1 MINNPNSTF
10 AGGFTLQSYGGYVDV
25 QGASTTVVSGSV
37 TKGPLGTGTITIGDS
52 VNGGYIA
59 LENSSAT
66 PVTLA
71 NAVTILGDC
80 QYDSVSGLTL
90 SGPVSLA
97 NTTGETSVN
106 FWMTANSNATISGLI
121 SSGAGQGFNLRSG
134 SGSGGFTLSN
144 SGNNY
149 PGPTSITMGTLIAGG
164 NAPNGASG
172 VFGNASSA
180 ITIGDA
186 NSGTNPAALVING
199 AYTVARPITVNATA
213 GPTTLGG
220 IAAAASTFSGP
231 VTLNEIVTLSAA
243 ASGSVTF
250 SGGIS
255 GTGGVTAVSP
265 GNGNVVLSATNSY
278 SGATTVSSG
287 QLTLAY
293 SGAIT
298 GGLLPDSPVVLS
310 GGTLDFSGNPA
321 AAVNESLLSTT
332 IAGFGATVVAT
343 TNGQALHVSLGALG
357 RANQGAINLPAGS
370 NGILSTANPV
380 NGIAGGYV
388 TVGGTDWLFAS
399 GTPTYQAD
407 NSAGFGT
414 ASNNVNVVA
423 GGTPSPFAGAV
434 NSLRFNSS
442 TAAALNLPGALT
454 LASGGILVTPGVG
467 SSTAG
472 ITGGSL
478 TASGGTGD
486 PGNDLV
492 VNQFNTTTPFSIGA
506 SITNSGTT
514 SIGLTKAGPGTLVLI
529 GSNSYSG
536 PTTVGAGTLQFGDG
550 TPGHDP
556 SMPGNITDNAT
567 VAFNLNGSQAYGGA
581 ISGVGGLTK
590 SGTGTLKITGTNTYA
605 GPTVITQGT
614 LQMSGLVGAVAL
626 PANFNLE
633 GATVNGYQSAFNS
646 PTLDPAWKFISGS
659 VSNNTLIANPGYY
672 TETQAANGSYY
683 LHVTQGAGDPNHMLY
698 IPAGMQPSSN
708 YTVLALVQANN
719 TNTERGG
726 IAAAVSTSTK
736 GSICSLAVTRET
748 TTCHRCT
755 ISSPGARKWQPAI
768 RPPRCTGCRRPLRAG
783 RARHSS
789 SGRPTDGH
797 RNPRSPSPVGA
808 PRPTRWH
815 LVTRESRHLRAAL
828 WT

>member
-1 MINNPNSTF
+1 
-10 AGGFTLQSYGGYVDV
+10 
-25 QGASTTVVSGSV
+25 
-37 TKGPLGTGTITIGDS
+37 
-52 VNGGYIA
+52 
-59 LENSSAT
+59 
-66 PVTLA
+66 
-71 NAVTILGDC
+71 
-80 QYDSVSGLTL
+80 
-90 SGPVSLA
+90 
-97 NTTGETSVN
+97 
-106 FWMTANSNATISGLI
+106 
-121 SSGAGQGFNLRSG
+121 
-134 SGSGGFTLSN
+134 
-144 SGNNY
+144 
-149 PGPTSITMGTLIAGG
+149 MGTLIAGG

-454 LASGGILVTPGVG
+454 LTSGGILVTPGVG
-467 SSTAG
+467 SSTRRNHRRQPDG
-472 ITGGSL
+472 LGWDGRPGQRPGGQPVQHDHAL
-478 TASGGTGD
+478 QHRRVD
-486 PGNDLV
+486 HQQRHDLHRPH
-492 VNQFNTTTPFSIGA
+492 QG
-506 SITNSGTT
+506 
-514 SIGLTKAGPGTLVLI
+514 
-529 GSNSYSG
+529 
-536 PTTVGAGTLQFGDG
+536 GAGHAR
-550 TPGHDP
+550 PHR
-556 SMPGNITDNAT
+556 
-567 VAFNLNGSQAYGGA
+567 
-581 ISGVGGLTK
+581 
-590 SGTGTLKITGTNTYA
+590 
-605 GPTVITQGT
+605 
-614 LQMSGLVGAVAL
+614 
-626 PANFNLE
+626 LE
-633 GATVNGYQSAFNS
+633 F
-646 PTLDPAWKFISGS
+646 L
-659 VSNNTLIANPGYY
+659 
-672 TETQAANGSYY
+672 
-683 LHVTQGAGDPNHMLY
+683 
-698 IPAGMQPSSN
+698 
-708 YTVLALVQANN
+708 
-719 TNTERGG
+719 
-726 IAAAVSTSTK
+726 
-736 GSICSLAVTRET
+736 
-748 TTCHRCT
+748 
-755 ISSPGARKWQPAI
+755 
-768 RPPRCTGCRRPLRAG
+768 
-783 RARHSS
+783 
-789 SGRPTDGH
+789 
-797 RNPRSPSPVGA
+797 
-808 PRPTRWH
+808 
-815 LVTRESRHLRAAL
+815 
-828 WT
+828 